1 MSSSINKQQSKA
13 VHTIKGPLLIF
24 AGAGTG
30 KTRVIT
36 YRIINML
43 KCGINP
49 ESILAVTFTNKA
61 STEMRE
67 RVITLA
73 GKDISSK
80 ITISTFHSLG
90 ALILRK
96 YITKL
101 GYRQNFSIYDT
112 SECSSLIRKIIKEE
126 IPDLDTD
133 ITPKDILY
141 QLSRFRL
148 SQFSNTNM
156 YLQIPDRILKFIL
169 KHFRQ
174 YLKNCN
180 AVSFDDLI
188 YMPLELL
195 KDSEVLSY
203 YQEKFKYIM
212 IDEFQDTNGPQ
223 YELIKKLANKYQNL
237 CVVGDDDQSIY
248 KFRGSDFSYILN
260 FKRNFANTKTIKLE
274 ENYRSTKVILDAAFA
289 VVKHNLQREEK
300 KLWSSSKS
308 SELITLIKGVN
319 EPEEAKKL
327 ISFISQQKLM
337 SKFNWK
343 DCAILY
349 RTNAQSRIL
358 EEELIAKRI
367 PYKIIGGT
375 KFFERK
381 EVKDIIAYLRVIN
394 NPQDETALYRIINI
408 PARGIGQTTIKKIN
422 SFCLNKNCNFFKGVS
437 NINQIEDITVSAKKS
452 IVNFIEL
459 IKRYQLAS
467 KNETQLSKM
476 IKCLI
481 EEINYKVEIR
491 KHYSKTSDIEEK
503 FSNCLGIVF
512 SATDYEKDKSNKISL
527 SAFLER
533 ISLMTD
539 NDSDNEKDKFESSNM
554 IKLMTL
560 HNSKGLEFPL
570 VSITGLNETILPHE
584 RSMQTNDN
592 IEEERRLMY
601 VGITR
606 AQKKLVLSYSLQKSS
621 YGKPVKL
628 LPSRFLDEIPDN
640 LIDDFSKPVTKNEMD
655 DLFSTIKA
663 KLA

>member
-1 MSSSINKQQSKA
+1 MTPFLNKKQYEA
-13 VHTIKGPLLIF
+13 VHTINGPLLIF

-36 YRIINML
+36 YRISNML
-43 KCGINP
+43 KKGINP

-61 STEMRE
+61 SAEMKD
-67 RVITLA
+67 RVTTLA
-73 GKDISSK
+73 GKNISSK

-90 ALILRK
+90 AVILRK

-126 IPDLDTD
+126 LPDLDAD
-133 ITPKDILY
+133 ITPKDILF
-141 QLSRFRL
+141 QLSKFRL
-148 SQFSNTNM
+148 SQFSNKNI
-156 YLQIPDRILKFIL
+156 YLSIPDRILKFIL
-169 KHFRQ
+169 KHFKQ

-188 YMPLELL
+188 YMPLDLL
-195 KDSEVLSY
+195 KDSEILKY
-203 YQEKFKYIM
+203 YQEKFKFIM

-260 FKRNFANTKTIKLE
+260 FQRNFTNTKIIKLE
-274 ENYRSTKVILDAAFA
+274 ENYRSTKIILDAAFA
-289 VVKHNLQREEK
+289 VVKNNKQREQK
-300 KLWSSSKS
+300 KLWSSSESK
-308 SELITLIKGVN
+308 ELITLIKAEN
-319 EPEEAKKL
+319 EPEEAKKI
-327 ISFISQQKLM
+327 ISFISQQNLM
-337 SKFNWK
+337 SKFDWK

-349 RTNAQSRIL
+349 RTNAQSRVL
-358 EEELIAKRI
+358 EEELIAKKI
-367 PYKIIGGT
+367 PYQIIGGT

-381 EVKDIIAYLRVIN
+381 EVKDIIAYLKVIN
-394 NPQDETALYRIINI
+394 NPHDETALYRIINI

-422 SFCLNKNCNFFKGVS
+422 DFCLNRNYNFFKGINS
-437 NINQIEDITVSAKKS
+437 INQIEGIKPSAKQS
-452 IVNFIEL
+452 IINFIQL
-459 IKRYQLAS
+459 IKRYQLS
-467 KNETQLSKM
+467 SQKQTQLSKM

-491 KHYSKTSDIEEK
+491 KHYSKPLEIEEK
-503 FSNCLGIVF
+503 FSNCMGIVF
-512 SATDYEKDKSNKISL
+512 SAIDYEKIPSNKPSL
-527 SAFLER
+527 SSFLER

-539 NDSDNEKDKFESSNM
+539 SDSNVDKEKKEYANM
-554 IKLMTL
+554 VKLMTL

-584 RSMQTNDN
+584 RSMQDDDN

-606 AQKKLVLSYSLQKSS
+606 AQKKLIISYSLQKSS

-628 LPSRFLDEIPDN
+628 IPSRFLEEIPTD
-640 LIDDFSKPVTKNEMD
+640 LLDDFSKPVTENEMN
-655 DLFSTIKA
+655 DLFSTMKE